1 MSGRLPSLRPA
12 ANRPTMIMVAIEG
25 IDGSGK
31 GTATRAVCALLEDA
45 GLTVATQSFPN
56 YGKTAAAH
64 AVQAVLN
71 GEVKVDSAYYLAS
84 LFALDRAETFL
95 TSTMP
100 QVDVVVFDRY
110 VLSNAAFQMVRL
122 PEDERDAFLTWLFDY
137 EYGRLGIPR
146 PDLNILMRI
155 DPEIA
160 ARLVARKAARSYT
173 TATHDAFE
181 ADDTY
186 QQRVSD
192 AYSSIATRQINGPWA
207 VVEVADA
214 DGMKTPEAIAA
225 ECHALIR
232 AAMDARAGG

>member
-1 MSGRLPSLRPA
+1 
-12 ANRPTMIMVAIEG
+12 MIMVAIEG

-31 GTATRAVCALLEDA
+31 GTATRAVCALLEGA
-45 GLTVATQSFPN
+45 GLSVATQSFPN

-84 LFALDRAETFL
+84 LFSLDRAETFMTAKL
-95 TSTMP
+95 P
-100 QVDVVVFDRY
+100 DVDVVVFDRY

-122 PEDERDAFLTWLFDY
+122 PEGERDAFLKWLFDY
-137 EYGRLGIPR
+137 EYERLGVPR

-160 ARLVARKAARSYT
+160 TQLVARKAARSYT
-173 TATHDAFE
+173 TATRDAFE
-181 ADDTY
+181 ADSTY

-192 AYSSIATRQINGPWA
+192 AYSSIASRQINGPWA
-207 VVEVADA
+207 IVEVANA
-214 DGMKTPEAIAA
+214 DGMKTPDAIAA
-225 ECHALIR
+225 ECLTLIQQAIAGK
-232 AAMDARAGG
+232 AASNG

>member
-1 MSGRLPSLRPA
+1 
-12 ANRPTMIMVAIEG
+12 MIMVAIEG

-31 GTATRAVCALLEDA
+31 GTATRAVCALLEQA

-71 GEVKVDSAYYLAS
+71 GEVKVESAYYLAS
-84 LFALDRAETFL
+84 LFSLDRAETFMTAKL
-95 TSTMP
+95 P
-100 QVDVVVFDRY
+100 DVDVVVFDRY

-122 PEDERDAFLTWLFDY
+122 PEDERDAFLNWLFDY
-137 EYGRLGIPR
+137 EYERLGVPR

-160 ARLVARKAARSYT
+160 TQLVAKKAARSYT
-173 TATHDAFE
+173 TAIRDAFE
-181 ADDTY
+181 ADSTY

-192 AYSSIATRQINGPWA
+192 AYSSIAARQVNGPWA
-207 VVEVADA
+207 IVEVADA
-214 DGMKTPEAIAA
+214 DGMKTPDAIAA
-225 ECHALIR
+225 ECLTLIQQAI
-232 AAMDARAGG
+232 AAKAASNG